1 MIDPFASLLQPVQLR
16 TFRSIPCMRHLLI
29 ALFVLVSI
37 ATSAKEQPVI
47 TTISAVKV
55 FLSGAEV
62 TRTGKADLPKGTAT
76 LVFAGLSE
84 EVDPS
89 NIQVSGSG
97 AFTILGVQHR
107 LNYLEQQQDRAEV
120 TVFKDRIATLE
131 ADIERENSLLAVVEK
146 EDARLSKNEVVAG
159 EQGLT
164 LAQLQSINEYLRGR
178 QESIAIKRIAI
189 RHTITTLNEE
199 LGKVKLQLTQI
210 QGKKTR
216 PNSEVVVE
224 VSANAAVSAT
234 LTLKYMVQ
242 SAGWSPT
249 YDIRVADITKPMEL
263 TYKAQVYQSTG
274 EDWDKVQLALS
285 SGEPNRDAIMPTL
298 YPWRLDFG
306 TPRQAPVAN
315 VQPGFNPNVRDVRG
329 IIRDASTGEPLP
341 FVNVV
346 LSDMTGQTINGTT
359 SNIDGY
365 YAIAVPVNG
374 RNLRFELIGY
384 GTQHMAIT
392 SGSMNVNMAENATQ
406 LSEVVIATG
415 GTPASYGY
423 VPGVQMKSVQRIRKQ
438 RGEQEAL
445 LFDKVELANASIAIG
460 EVTERATSFEFA
472 ISVPYTIPSD
482 GKNHQVGVQEQQLTS
497 TYKYYCTPKLDLDAF
512 LFAQVTGWEG
522 LNLLAGPAYI
532 YFEGTYVGES
542 LLDLAGVGDTLDIS
556 LGRDQG
562 VTVQRTKRKDFSQRQ
577 VVGGKR
583 VESVGWEIA
592 VRNNKAQAIDLV
604 ITDQYPLAARSEIE
618 VKLDEAGGAA
628 VNTEKGFLTWKV
640 KVEPRTNQKWS
651 FGYSVKVPKE
661 QPVVLE

>member
-1 MIDPFASLLQPVQLR
+1 
-16 TFRSIPCMRHLLI
+16 MRHLLI

>member
-1 MIDPFASLLQPVQLR
+1 
-16 TFRSIPCMRHLLI
+16 MRHLLI

-482 GKNHQVGVQEQQLTS
+482 GKNHQVGVQEQELVS
-497 TYKYYCTPKLDLDAF
+497 SYKYYCTPKLDLDAF